1 MEYLTIIMQISFRHN
16 KEASDEIDEKITVI
30 KYTLTCN
37 YIMVGIAMLK
47 VLHSRQNV
55 NM

>member
-1 MEYLTIIMQISFRHN
+1 MQISFSHN
-16 KEASDEIDEKITVI
+16 KEVSDEIDEKHITVI
-30 KYTLTCN
+30 KYPLN